1 MIYLDV
7 LLLVNFLAAYFFLLA
22 AGALS
27 GQRARFGRM
36 LLGSTL
42 SALSSLILFVPEQ
55 PYGVQLAYKLASAL
69 VITAATFGWRNKRR
83 LLTACCWFAALNIA
97 LAGVVLLAILRTGTP
112 LLQTGNLTVYLRVSP
127 LLLVGLSA
135 LCCLA
140 VELGLR
146 LLNKPKPTNQIVGLE
161 LELAGTIL
169 HLRAALDTGCHL
181 IDPITC
187 LPVLVVSFPDAQ
199 NRLPQILR
207 DYLTAWFAGKPPGDP
222 PPHTRLRLI
231 PCRTASQHSLLPG
244 FAVGNIGL
252 ITTNGILGL
261 GRTAVAFAPQS
272 FGSEHYEAL
281 YGNDFL

>member
-1 MIYLDV
+1 MSIFWRPIFFCLPPERSAD
-7 LLLVNFLAAYFFLLA
+7 NAHASAGCCWAARWPHFP
-22 AGALS
+22 
-27 GQRARFGRM
+27 R
-36 LLGSTL
+36 
-42 SALSSLILFVPEQ
+42 SSCLCPNSPTVFNWPIN
-55 PYGVQLAYKLASAL
+55 LASAL
-69 VITAATFGWRNKRR
+69 VITRR
-83 LLTACCWFAALNIA
+83 HLRLAQQTKVTDCLLLVRSVEYCVGRGGPPGHSAHRHPSFADREPD
-97 LAGVVLLAILRTGTP
+97 GVST
-112 LLQTGNLTVYLRVSP
+112 VSP

-169 HLRAALDTGCHL
+169 HLRAALDT
-181 IDPITC
+181 
-187 LPVLVVSFPDAQ
+187 VVISSTPSPACRFWWSVFPDAQ